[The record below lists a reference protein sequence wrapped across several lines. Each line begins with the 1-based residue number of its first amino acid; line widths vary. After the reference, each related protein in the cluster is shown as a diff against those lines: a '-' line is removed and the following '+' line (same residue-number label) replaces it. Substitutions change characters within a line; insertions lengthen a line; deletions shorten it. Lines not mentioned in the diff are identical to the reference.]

1 MKYLFTK
8 LAFIGIL
15 IQIFPLSQAL
25 AQNLPKEIRQQ
36 FAAIPAGKIKT
47 ETQEIETSEF
57 YIAKAEVSC
66 LAYK

>member
-1 MKYLFTK
+1 MKSLLIK
-8 LAFIGIL
+8 LISIGIL
-15 IQIFPLSQAL
+15 IQIFPLSQLL
-25 AQNLPKEIRQQ
+25 AQKLPKEIRQQ